1 MWYTNDNERILE
13 FADHKFKDE
22 AKYTQL
28 CTMDEYI
35 NEPYKLIIV
44 DGEAV
49 LNPDYEQEKERRER
63 ERISHLRCTK
73 RVFVLILEQMGLD
86 YFEQI
91 EPLINSNRQAKLEWE
106 LCVELERNN
115 PLLDVIGEELGV
127 SSEQLDNVFK
137 YANGEIPTLEVE

>member
-1 MWYTNDNERILE
+1 MPSD
-13 FADHKFKDE
+13 
-22 AKYTQL
+22 
-28 CTMDEYI
+28 
-35 NEPYKLIIV
+35 
-44 DGEAV
+44 

>member
-35 NEPYKLIIV
+35 NEPYKLVIV

-49 LNPDYEQEKERRER
+49 LNPDYEQEKERRIAE
-63 ERISHLRCTK
+63 IDTDKSLFFTGK
-73 RVFVLILEQMGLD
+73 TF
-86 YFEQI
+86 FFNFQI
-91 EPLINSNRQAKLEWE
+91 RRPQNK
-106 LCVELERNN
+106 
-115 PLLDVIGEELGV
+115 
-127 SSEQLDNVFK
+127 
-137 YANGEIPTLEVE
+137 